1 MTTNR
6 RILVSCP
13 LIQDGIHS
21 YREVLEEHGITY
33 DVPEIDQQL
42 TEAELLDIIEP
53 YHGVIAGDDEFTREV
68 FANADN
74 LQVVSKWGIGVDN
87 IDFEAA
93 ADHNV
98 VVHNTPGAFADE
110 VADVVTGYAIMLTRQ
125 LHSID
130 SGVRRGEW
138 PCPRGDSLQTRT
150 FGVLGVGNI
159 GSEVARR
166 AAGHKMDVIGHDV
179 KPLPDELREEIGIES
194 VTVDELFERSDI
206 VSLNCAL
213 TPETKNVV
221 DQERLHALGED
232 GYLINTARG
241 GLVDESALVTA
252 LRNNKIAGAALDVY
266 EKEPIGPDNPLTE
279 FENVVLGTHNAQN
292 TVEAVES
299 VNDRAVENLLS
310 ELR

>member
-1 MTTNR
+1 MTANY

-13 LIQDGIHS
+13 LIQDGIDS
-21 YREVLEEHGITY
+21 YREVLEEQGITY

-42 TEAELLDIIEP
+42 TEPELLDIIEP

-68 FANADN
+68 FAKAEN
-74 LQVVSKWGIGVDN
+74 LQVISKWGIGVDN

-93 ADHNV
+93 ADYDV

-110 VADVVTGYAIMLTRQ
+110 VADVVIGYTIMLTRQ
-125 LHSID
+125 LHTID
-130 SGVRRGEW
+130 SGVRHGEW
-138 PCPRGDSLQTRT
+138 PCPRGDSLQNRT

-179 KPLPDELREEIGIES
+179 SPLPDDLREEIGIES
-194 VTVDELFERSDI
+194 VAVDELFERSDI

-213 TPETKNVV
+213 TPETENIV
-221 DQERLHALGED
+221 DQERLQALGED

-241 GLVDESALVTA
+241 GLVDESALITA
-252 LRNNKIAGAALDVY
+252 LRNEDIAGAALDVY
-266 EKEPIGPDNPLTE
+266 ETEPIESDNPLTE
-279 FENVVLGTHNAQN
+279 FDNVVLGTHNAQN
-292 TVEAVES
+292 TEEAVEA

>member
-1 MTTNR
+1 MTANY

-13 LIQDGIHS
+13 LIQEGIDT
-21 YREVLEEHGITY
+21 YREDLEEQGITY

-42 TEAELLDIIEP
+42 TESELLDIIDP

-68 FANADN
+68 FAKADN
-74 LQVVSKWGIGVDN
+74 LQVISKWGIGVDN

-93 ADHNV
+93 ADYDV

-110 VADVVTGYAIMLTRQ
+110 VADVVTGYAIMLTRL
-125 LHSID
+125 LHTID

-150 FGVLGVGNI
+150 FGVLGVGSI

-179 KPLPDELREEIGIES
+179 NPLPDDLCEEIGIES
-194 VTVDELFERSDI
+194 VAVDELFERSDI

-213 TPETKNVV
+213 TPETENIV
-221 DQERLHALGED
+221 DQERLRALGED

-241 GLVDESALVTA
+241 GLVDESALIAA
-252 LRNNKIAGAALDVY
+252 LSNDEIAGAALDVY
-266 EKEPIGPDNPLTE
+266 ETEPIEPDNPLTK

-292 TVEAVES
+292 TEEAVEE